1 MLSGRI
7 KRRGNISILSVF
19 FTTETLD
26 HHVQLHQE
34 TLQRGGEKGGA
45 ATAGAREFEST
56 AGSGATPPLPPAP
69 RSVHTRLPV
78 RLRRWSTAELR
89 LLLLLLNTFFL
100 LESDSVT

>member
-56 AGSGATPPLPPAP
+56 AGSGASPLPPP
-69 RSVHTRLPV
+69 RRPVHTRLPV

>member
-56 AGSGATPPLPPAP
+56 AGSGASP
-69 RSVHTRLPV
+69 RPVHTRLPV